1 MINKAGA
8 TVVASSASVAFAI
21 MDKGGSLNSLL
32 QANLAD
38 GSSSNVW
45 PISGFTY
52 FVIRNKHHI
61 APGNCARRSAA
72 MEYLYNF
79 YNSATVAISAQE
91 LGFAALPSFVASIIV
106 QHLVDN
112 ALCDNGQYALQKYRT
127 TPSPI
132 LTTTVFKSV
141 VSEYLSA
148 YTAVDP
154 TASWG
159 FTYSDDSSRYNFL
172 LLSFILCFL
181 LSLWSVHIFDW
192 NLSYEVKHSL
202 SLPSYLLISLY
213 IYTYT

>member
-21 MDKGGSLNSLL
+21 MDKGGSLNKLL

-52 FVIRNKHHI
+52 FVIRNQHHI

-79 YNSATVAISAQE
+79 YNSATVALSAE
-91 LGFAALPSFVASIIV
+91 KLGFAALPSFVASIIV
-106 QHLVDN
+106 QHLIDN

-154 TASWG
+154 SASWG
-159 FTYSDDSSRYNFL
+159 FTFSDDSSRFVT
-172 LLSFILCFL
+172 F
-181 LSLWSVHIFDW
+181 LSLVFYIVLFITAIE
-192 NLSYEVKHSL
+192 NKNTIK
-202 SLPSYLLISLY
+202 LP
-213 IYTYT
+213 